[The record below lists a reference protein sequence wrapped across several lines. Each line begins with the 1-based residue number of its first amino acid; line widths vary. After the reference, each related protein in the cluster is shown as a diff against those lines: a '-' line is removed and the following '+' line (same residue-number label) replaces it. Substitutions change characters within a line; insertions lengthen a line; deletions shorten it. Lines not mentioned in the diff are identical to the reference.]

1 MTKVRRIFHY
11 IAIAIL
17 TLVGPVEVART
28 MAGPASMACLCGC
41 GAPTDAAC
49 ECPAN
54 PMAPMAP
61 MGPQSAA
68 QPGPQGSGG
77 SGCSTTSTPCSSRI
91 SPASAGLVE
100 ESQDEKNQN
109 SGKRPEPKPWPRS
122 VANGTPDLL
131 NDLLNSS
138 ASNRYGEASETQQG
152 RPLDRLAKL
161 AVFRI

>member
-28 MAGPASMACLCGC
+28 MAGPASVACLCGC

-49 ECPAN
+49 ECPSN
-54 PMAPMAP
+54 P
-61 MGPQSAA
+61 MGPQSPA
-68 QPGPQGSGG
+68 QPGPQG
-77 SGCSTTSTPCSSRI
+77 SGCSTTSTPCSSRT
-91 SPASAGLVE
+91 SPASAGLVK
-100 ESQDEKNQN
+100 ESQDEKGQN
-109 SGKRPEPKPWPRS
+109 SGKRPEPKPWPETITS
-122 VANGTPDLL
+122 GTPDLL
-131 NDLLNSS
+131 NGLLNSS
-138 ASNRYGEASETQQG
+138 AACRVGEASETQQG